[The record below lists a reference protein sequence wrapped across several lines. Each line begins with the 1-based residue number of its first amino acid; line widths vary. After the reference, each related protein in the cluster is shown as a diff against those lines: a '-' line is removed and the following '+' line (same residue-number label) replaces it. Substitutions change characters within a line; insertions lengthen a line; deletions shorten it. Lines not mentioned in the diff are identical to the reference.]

1 MKLYIKKKNWENKPI
16 DLKKEHFND
25 ALSDLLTK
33 DEVTKIAI
41 INDTY
46 TCNVYSRLKNK
57 WTISR
62 TMKVDNKDSN
72 DFINNCELET
82 TKPLKEYMESVHLKN
97 LEQTLLKESAPKVGL
112 FWIDPEDKEIYS
124 VDVKITDGEAFGAGT
139 DNHYIVHP
147 SSHYESWRK
156 IDKPKKLKSVQYE
169 DVPRGRVILKRNP
182 VAEKNMFYV
191 YMSPVL
197 DEEEY
202 KNMVLDEFKLP
213 LSRTI
218 FDFSDE
224 HYFIDD
230 EFINESN
237 DVDNQRI
244 LDMAMAGDLI
254 WYDIDLIIGI
264 YGEVSKDK
272 NVNIE
277 TEDFIN
283 FLDENYKEIGN
294 DVFIDMDDYRKLK

>member
-16 DLKKEHFND
+16 DLKEEHFDD

-33 DEVTKIAI
+33 DEVTKLAI

-62 TMKVDNKDSN
+62 TMNVDKKDSN
-72 DFINNCELET
+72 NLINTCELET
-82 TKPLKEYMESVHLKN
+82 TKPLKEYLESVHLKN
-97 LEQTLLKESAPKVGL
+97 LEQTLIKEAIPKVGL
-112 FWIDPEDKEIYS
+112 FWIDTK
-124 VDVKITDGEAFGAGT
+124 DVKIYGVDVRITDGDSIGT
-139 DNHYIVHP
+139 GTEHNFIVHP
-147 SSHYESWRK
+147 SSHYESWDDL
-156 IDKPKKLKSVQYE
+156 DKPDKLKSTHYE
-169 DVPRGRVILKRNP
+169 DIPRGRVVLKRNP

-191 YMSPVL
+191 YMSPNL
-197 DEEEY
+197 DEDKY
-202 KNMVLDEFKLP
+202 KNLVIDKFGLP
-213 LSRTI
+213 IDRVI
-218 FDFSDE
+218 FDYSDE

-230 EFINESN
+230 KFINESN